1 MVDLKDLE
9 KDSSQPSEVQKTA
22 AHFLEN
28 YKFPV
33 MMYVAYPN
41 GTIVHKVNA
50 NEYMDEGQGFMDN
63 PYLNFLKKGISNAE
77 NLI

>member
-1 MVDLKDLE
+1 M
-9 KDSSQPSEVQKTA
+9 
-22 AHFLEN
+22 EN

-50 NEYMDEGQGFMDN
+50 NEYMDQGPYEGFMQN
-63 PYLNFLKKGISNAE
+63 PYAAFLKAGIANAE
-77 NLI
+77 KMA

>member
-1 MVDLKDLE
+1 
-9 KDSSQPSEVQKTA
+9 
-22 AHFLEN
+22 
-28 YKFPV
+28 
-33 MMYVAYPN
+33 MYVAYPN